1 MDCWSLL
8 ELPED
13 ADERSIKRSYA
24 RQLKITRPDEDAE
37 GFQRLREAYERAL
50 QLARWREEIADEV
63 AVIQTASTKA
73 PPPDNL
79 QAWSGLIEMDAAAP
93 RPTPRGPSQAQQWAS
108 LLEDVPL
115 SVEPLADWVPPAPQ
129 DPAPLP
135 APATSALPL
144 LKGLSVENLPERWQQ
159 ARQEGCENDFLQRL
173 LVACCAHPEQYAAI
187 IGWAAEHLDWL
198 TPWQQPPMEAWQ
210 EAFLVK
216 TLLQEY
222 RRTLEALLQAGQER
236 AFLERLTSYC
246 AQPWL
251 RIFDHRQNW
260 QHEMLQLLQQ
270 QAWQVPL
277 FDRVCQLFGWDESRG
292 NTPEPAWLWQSLI
305 ERCQQEAFYQELLAK
320 AGEPG
325 EATPDV
331 AAARLL
337 LNPMPRRRQVALT
350 RHFEDEHWQACME
363 LSQTLASR
371 FPALLERMPRSDV
384 FFWQNLMPRP
394 QGVDSWIRSGVAMG
408 LALSLYFMNKAQ
420 HSKELAVMMGLF
432 CGGVL
437 AIFGLI
443 LLNTWAP
450 AIARLLAIDLWL
462 SERLVPK
469 RLNPHQHW
477 LVLRHGVPQAVML
490 GLFGYWLGA
499 LGILAYLGFVL
510 IGLLH
515 SRRIG
520 QPDPD
525 FCARSPWLGA
535 LHWNHFSPWQPIYLV
550 VMIVVIRVCQLHAPG
565 FPWTRLMPG

>member
-8 ELPED
+8 ELPND

-24 RQLKITRPDEDAE
+24 KRLKTTRPDEDAE

-50 QLARWREEIADEV
+50 QLARWRVDE
-63 AVIQTASTKA
+63 ATQDEA
-73 PPPDNL
+73 PQVSDDTCLSPQAPAPDNL
-79 QAWSGLIEMDAAAP
+79 QQWS
-93 RPTPRGPSQAQQWAS
+93 S
-108 LLEDVPL
+108 LVELSPL
-115 SVEPLADWVPPAPQ
+115 VVEPLPDWIPTAPPQ
-129 DPAPLP
+129 S
-135 APATSALPL
+135 APARPAAATALPL
-144 LKGLSVENLPERWQQ
+144 LKELSLDNLPERWQQ
-159 ARQEGCENDFLQRL
+159 ARQLGCEEDFLKRL
-173 LVACCAHPEQYAAI
+173 LVSCCAHPEQYVAI
-187 IGWAAEHLDWL
+187 IAWAAQHLDWL
-198 TPWQQPPMEAWQ
+198 TPWQHPAMETWQ
-210 EAFLVK
+210 EAFLMQ

-222 RRTLEALLQAGQER
+222 RRTLGELLQAGQER
-236 AFLERLTSYC
+236 AFLAQLVSYTE
-246 AQPWL
+246 QPWL
-251 RIFDHRQNW
+251 RIFDNRQNW
-260 QHEMLQLLQQ
+260 QSLILELLHQHH
-270 QAWQVPL
+270 WPVPL

-292 NTPEPAWLWQSLI
+292 VTPQPSWIWESLI
-305 ERCQQEAFYQELLAK
+305 ERCQQEAFHQNLLAN
-320 AGEPG
+320 AGKTG
-325 EATPDV
+325 EANPDV

-337 LNPMPRRRQVALT
+337 LHPMPRRRQVALT

-371 FPALLERMPRSDV
+371 FPALLERLPRSDV
-384 FFWQNLMPRP
+384 FFWKNLMPRP
-394 QGVDSWIRSGVAMG
+394 QGVDSWIRSGVATG
-408 LALSLYFMNKAQ
+408 LALSLYFMNKPQ
-420 HSKELAVMMGLF
+420 HSTALAVILGLI

-490 GLFGYWLGA
+490 GLFGYWLGI
-499 LGILAYLGFVL
+499 LGVLAYLGFVL

-525 FCARSPWLGA
+525 FRARSPWLGA
-535 LHWNHFSPWQPIYLV
+535 LHWNHFSPWQPVYLV
-550 VMIVVIRVCQLHAPG
+550 VMVVLIRVCQIHAPG